1 VEPKNIVPIKLSP
14 LPTTGKDSDGDG
26 IIDMRDNCSMV
37 DNGDQSDR
45 NYDGVGDACSDD
57 DGDGV
62 RGASD
67 NCPTVSNPDQRDLNN
82 NTIGDACEFDSDS
95 DTL

>member
-1 VEPKNIVPIKLSP
+1 
-14 LPTTGKDSDGDG
+14 
-26 IIDMRDNCSMV
+26 MV

-57 DGDGV
+57 DRDSL

-82 NTIGDACEFDSDS
+82 NNIGDACEFDSDS
-95 DTL
+95 DTV